1 MLRKWMGMVLPAFLI
16 LFVNVAAVFAAE
28 ETKRLWKDESIY
40 YLVVDRFFNGDL
52 SNDFTVNTKDEL
64 SYHGGDF
71 QGVRKKLDY
80 IQTMGFTTI
89 RLGVIFDQYTYS
101 RSGAETIDFYKPE
114 EHYGTLNEFK
124 QLVKEAHKR
133 EIKVIIDFPL
143 TISPEHPWV
152 NDSAKQNRFII
163 EDGNESNQENN
174 HSVTSPKLNMSDPE
188 TAQYVSEAA
197 KWWLQKTNIDGYFF
211 SQVDQISESFWSGL
225 IKKIKSENK
234 DLYIVGELSEK
245 ASGNFQAYKNIGF
258 TSLFVPSTTL
268 KLRDSFKTPNQPL
281 TKLTQDDGERDS
293 AYLIKSMDGPSFSR
307 FTNDIVAANQFPGDR
322 WEPSLTYLFTTPG
335 VPMVD
340 YGSEIAITG
349 DNPMMD
355 FRADPDLIEF
365 IEKLGRARN
374 HYLSLTRG
382 DFTLLYENKGMAVY
396 TRSYKNET
404 TFIALNNTSKKQEI
418 IIPAD
423 KLGSKKQLIGLI
435 NNDLIKEQNG
445 NYSFSINGEES
456 EIYIVRDDRGINM
469 LNAIVI
475 IVIPIVFL
483 ILYFYIWKRGKNKI
497 A

>member
-16 LFVNVAAVFAAE
+16 FFVNATAVFATE
-28 ETKRLWKDESIY
+28 ETKRVWQDESIY
-40 YLVVDRFFNGDL
+40 YLIVDRFYNGDL
-52 SNDFTVNTKDEL
+52 SNDFTVNTKDKL

-71 QGVRKKLDY
+71 QGVRQKLDY

-89 RLGVIFDQYTYS
+89 RLGVIFDQRAYS
-101 RSGAETIDFYKPE
+101 RSGADTKDFYHPE

-133 EIKVIIDFPL
+133 EIKVMIDFPL

-152 NDSAKQNRFII
+152 KDPEKQNRFII
-163 EDGNESNQENN
+163 EDGNESNQENSQ
-174 HSVTSPKLNMSDPE
+174 SVTSPKLNMNDPE
-188 TAQYVSEAA
+188 TAQYVSKVA
-197 KWWLQKTNIDGYFF
+197 KWWLQETKIDGYFF
-211 SQVDQISESFWSGL
+211 SQVDQIPEAFWSGL

-245 ASGNFQAYKNIGF
+245 ASVNLRDYKNFGF
-258 TSLFVPSTTL
+258 TSLLVPSTTL
-268 KLRDSFKTPNQPL
+268 KLRESFKTPNHSL
-281 TKLTQDDGERDS
+281 TKLVQDVGKIES
-293 AYLIKSMDGPSFSR
+293 SYLIKSTDGPSFSR

-335 VPMVD
+335 VPMID

-349 DNPMMD
+349 DDPMMD

-382 DFTLLYENKGMAVY
+382 DFTLLYENEGMAVY

-404 TFIALNNTSKKQEI
+404 AFIALNNTSEKQEI
-418 IIPAD
+418 LIPTD
-423 KLGSKKQLIGLI
+423 KLGSKKQLIGLV

-445 NYSFSINGEES
+445 NYPLSINGEES
-456 EIYIVRDDRGINM
+456 EIYIVRDDHGLKM
-469 LNAIVI
+469 LNVIVI
-475 IVIPIVFL
+475 IAIPIVFL
-483 ILYFYIWKRGKNKI
+483 ILYFYIWKRGKNNG
-497 A
+497 